1 MVKCKKIWVKS
12 GKVESL
18 GIALYKKGV
27 EEMEKFLLFA
37 EGPATWVVC
46 LIGVAVVFAGLAALI
61 GIIEIMN
68 RLVDRFAKKN
78 ATAVEA
84 APAAPAAPTAP
95 AAVENRA
102 EIVAAVCAAV
112 AEENGT
118 DISAIRVVSF
128 KKL

>member
-1 MVKCKKIWVKS
+1 
-12 GKVESL
+12 
-18 GIALYKKGV
+18 
-27 EEMEKFLLFA
+27 MEKFLLFA
-37 EGPATWVVC
+37 TGEGPATWVVC

-61 GIIEIMN
+61 GVIEIMN
-68 RLVDRFAKKN
+68 RVVDKLASKK
-78 ATAVEA
+78 AAPVEA
-84 APAAPAAPTAP
+84 PKAAPMAAAAPV
-95 AAVENRA
+95 AVENRS

>member
-1 MVKCKKIWVKS
+1 MNN
-12 GKVESL
+12 
-18 GIALYKKGV
+18 Y
-27 EEMEKFLLFA
+27 LLFA
-37 EGPATWVVC
+37 TDGPATWVVC
-46 LIGVAVVFAGLAALI
+46 LIGVGVVFLGLVILI

-68 RLVDRFAKKN
+68 RLCDKFAAKK
-78 ATAVEA
+78 A
-84 APAAPAAPTAP
+84 APAPAPAPVAAAPVAN
-95 AAVENRA
+95 AAIENRA